1 MKFDVI
7 IGNPPYQLNDG
18 GGTGTSAKPI
28 YQLFVTQ
35 AKKLRPRYLIMIIP
49 SRWFA
54 GGKGLDEFRDSMLN
68 DDHILKMVDFP
79 IASEVFPGVKINGGV
94 CYFLWDSKKM
104 GTCSVTTVMNGK
116 EDTLDRPLNEFH
128 TFIRFNKAI
137 SIVKKIQA
145 ISNTFMD
152 ERVSSRNPF
161 GLISSFQPLPDGE
174 IDLYALK
181 RVGKITED
189 LVPINNEII
198 NRWKV
203 LVSKGYGEGGE
214 SREYPRMILGKPIV
228 AKPPSACT
236 ETYLVVDVCSN
247 KKEAYHLAEYI
258 STRFFRFLVGLVKN
272 TQNISKKVFCLVP
285 VQDWSESW
293 TDDKLYK
300 KYNLT
305 QDEIDFIESMI
316 RPMELNNG

>member
-1 MKFDVI
+1 
-7 IGNPPYQLNDG
+7 
-18 GGTGTSAKPI
+18 
-28 YQLFVTQ
+28 
-35 AKKLRPRYLIMIIP
+35 
-49 SRWFA
+49 
-54 GGKGLDEFRDSMLN
+54 
-68 DDHILKMVDFP
+68 
-79 IASEVFPGVKINGGV
+79 
-94 CYFLWDSKKM
+94 
-104 GTCSVTTVMNGK
+104 
-116 EDTLDRPLNEFH
+116 
-128 TFIRFNKAI
+128 
-137 SIVKKIQA
+137 
-145 ISNTFMD
+145 
-152 ERVSSRNPF
+152 
-161 GLISSFQPLPDGE
+161 
-174 IDLYALK
+174 
-181 RVGKITED
+181 
-189 LVPINNEII
+189 
-198 NRWKV
+198 
-203 LVSKGYGEGGE
+203 
-214 SREYPRMILGKPIV
+214 MILGKPIV